1 MRIKMGRG
9 MNYRELLLELR
20 KETGL
25 SQIEFAKY
33 FKIPLRTL
41 QDWEYNNRRVPVYLL
56 RLMIYK
62 LENEKLV
69 KGLSKKISDIEKEYG
84 DD

>member
-1 MRIKMGRG
+1 MGRG